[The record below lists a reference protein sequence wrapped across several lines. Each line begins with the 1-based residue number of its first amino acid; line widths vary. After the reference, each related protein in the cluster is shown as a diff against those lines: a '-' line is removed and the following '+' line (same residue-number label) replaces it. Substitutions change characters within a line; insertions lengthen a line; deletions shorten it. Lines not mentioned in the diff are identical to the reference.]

1 MFRISIHTSAR
12 EVTSFFQPLC
22 QFLLISIHTSARE
35 VTAVDRMDMPE
46 ALDFNPHFRK
56 GSDKK
61 NEQRDVKQGNF
72 NPHFRKGS
80 DL

>member
-1 MFRISIHTSAR
+1 
-12 EVTSFFQPLC
+12 
-22 QFLLISIHTSARE
+22 
-35 VTAVDRMDMPE
+35 MPE

-80 DL
+80 DLEPHHSCQQFPNFNPHFRKGSDLVHFKAKK